1 MGALIS
7 TPKLP
12 SIPKRGG
19 KKGAK
24 PAPKAKPTKKARGT
38 KKAKPAKKARG
49 TKKAKTRRSRYEEE
63 PEQYANWAMALSPA
77 AYAAVTGKIKKEK
90 YEGEEEYETEEEY
103 EGEEEYESEEEYE
116 GEEEYEARHQV
127 YTPADFSS
135 VATPLN
141 LSVVLMILLLV
152 LIILARR

>member
-1 MGALIS
+1 M
-7 TPKLP
+7 PK
-12 SIPKRGG
+12 KGG

-24 PAPKAKPTKKARGT
+24 PVKKTKKT
-38 KKAKPAKKARG
+38 KK
-49 TKKAKTRRSRYEEE
+49 TKGGRKSKYEEE

-77 AYAAVTGKIKKEK
+77 AYEAVTGKIRKEK
-90 YEGEEEYETEEEY
+90 
-103 EGEEEYESEEEYE
+103 YESEEEYE
-116 GEEEYEARHQV
+116 SRHQV

-141 LSVVLMILLLV
+141 FSVVLMILLLV

>member
-12 SIPKRGG
+12 SMPK
-19 KKGAK
+19 KSKA
-24 PAPKAKPTKKARGT
+24 APKAKPAKP
-38 KKAKPAKKARG
+38 AKPAKKSKG
-49 TKKAKTRRSRYEEE
+49 TKKSKGGRKSKYEEE

-77 AYAAVTGKIKKEK
+77 AYEAVTGKIKKEK
-90 YEGEEEYETEEEY
+90 YEEEEYASETEGEEY
-103 EGEEEYESEEEYE
+103 ASEGEEEFDQTL
-116 GEEEYEARHQV
+116 GARHQA

-152 LIILARR
+152 LLVMMSRR